1 MMTEDHQL
9 LQQFLSTQF
18 PLPDSTLQ
26 PMIEAWEPFTAK
38 RKTMITAMGERERYI
53 YFVVEGI
60 QRVCYLTADGSK
72 EATVIFTYAPSF
84 SGLADA
90 FLHQQPSDFYVECL
104 TPSRFL
110 RISHADFTR
119 LRLAHPPLHEMI
131 IWLAGVTM
139 RGLLTRMAELQ
150 TLSAEEKF
158 RSLLTRS
165 PHLLNLIPH
174 KYLASYLGIDP
185 TTFSRLLGK
194 VRL

>member
-1 MMTEDHQL
+1 
-9 LQQFLSTQF
+9 
-18 PLPDSTLQ
+18 
-26 PMIEAWEPFTAK
+26 
-38 RKTMITAMGERERYI
+38 MITAMGERERYI

-60 QRVCYLTADGSK
+60 QRICYLTADGSK

-90 FLHQQPSDFYVECL
+90 FLHQEPSDFYVECL

-110 RISHADFTR
+110 RINHTDFTR
-119 LRLAHPPLHEMI
+119 LRLAHPALHEMI